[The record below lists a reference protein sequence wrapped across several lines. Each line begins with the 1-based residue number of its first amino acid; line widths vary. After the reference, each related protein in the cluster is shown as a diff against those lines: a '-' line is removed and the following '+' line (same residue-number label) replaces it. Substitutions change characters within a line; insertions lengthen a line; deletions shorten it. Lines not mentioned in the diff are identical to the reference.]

1 MSSHRSLLRIGD
13 IPCPV
18 VGHLN
23 KTAMEDTYRTIAT
36 TATAELKVEG
46 SRFIG
51 RAFHAATVSKAEA
64 VIEGVRTDA
73 RDATHHCSAYRID
86 ADTFRY
92 DDDGEPSRT
101 AGPPMLRQIDALGL
115 VQTLVVVT
123 RYYGGTNL
131 GTGGLIRAYGQ
142 SAAEALAA
150 ASIATR
156 VRKVSVHIRFAYPDT
171 GPVMRVLDQFDAAM
185 VERSY
190 GQETMLQVAVRAGAV
205 PDFRTAFVEA
215 TKGAGKIKRSET

>member
-1 MSSHRSLLRIGD
+1 M
-13 IPCPV
+13 
-18 VGHLN
+18 
-23 KTAMEDTYRTIAT
+23 KDTYRTIAT
-36 TATAELKVEG
+36 AASAELKEEG

-51 RAFHAATVSKAEA
+51 WVFHAPTVAEA
-64 VIEGVRTDA
+64 HTLIGQVRADTP
-73 RDATHHCSAYRID
+73 DATHHCSAYRID

-101 AGPPMLRQIDALGL
+101 AGPPLLRQIDALGL

-142 SAAEALAA
+142 SAAAALAA
-150 ASIATR
+150 ASVATR
-156 VRKVSVHIRFAYPDT
+156 VRKVRVHLRFAYPDT
-171 GPVMRVLDQFDAAM
+171 GPVMRVLDRFDAAM

-190 GQETMLQVAVRAGAV
+190 GQETRLQVAVRAGAV
-205 PDFRTAFVEA
+205 PNFRTAFVEA
-215 TKGAGKIKRSET
+215 TKGAGEIERSGT